1 MANELKSFKTYE
13 QFINESLVF
22 LTLKN
27 TMKNEFMNDIVLK
40 ADYENARRN
49 FYMNGGCLFTHI
61 GGDEFE
67 LRSHISIHTEDLD
80 GIIDSRINSSTERMK
95 FRRVTKPKLDKIK
108 DYIWTIK
115 AELK

>member
-1 MANELKSFKTYE
+1 MANELKNFKSYE
-13 QFINESLVF
+13 QFVNESLVF

-27 TMKNEFMNDIVLK
+27 TMKNEFMNNIVLK
-40 ADYENARRN
+40 ADFENAKRN
-49 FYMNGGCLFTHI
+49 FYMNGGCMLTHI
-61 GGDEFE
+61 SGEDFE
-67 LRSHISIHTEDLD
+67 LRSHISISTEDLD

-95 FRRVTKPKLDKIK
+95 FRRVTKPKLDKIN